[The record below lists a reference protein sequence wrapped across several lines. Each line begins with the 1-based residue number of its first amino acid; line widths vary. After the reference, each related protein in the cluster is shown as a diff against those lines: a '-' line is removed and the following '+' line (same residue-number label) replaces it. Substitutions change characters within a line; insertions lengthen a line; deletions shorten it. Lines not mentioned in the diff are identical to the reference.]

1 MSTYVRRSIYV
12 IFESALVRPAAQPLV
27 VTVAVAVQE
36 HAVEPEL
43 AAELVL
49 VIAAADGFLV
59 TWRG

>member
-1 MSTYVRRSIYV
+1 MYV
-12 IFESALVRPAAQPLV
+12 PAAQPLE
-27 VTVAVAVQE
+27 VTAAVAVQE